1 MFFKTVLLRVRDAW
15 KIEKENTIIKFYYS
29 DWQSSTGVAVMSQ
42 LSSAFP
48 RENQNQKF
56 EKLF

>member
-1 MFFKTVLLRVRDAW
+1 M
-15 KIEKENTIIKFYYS
+15 KFYYS
-29 DWQSSTGVAVMSQ
+29 DQQSSTGVGVMSQ

-56 EKLF
+56 EKLFLKNQNMNKY